1 MYQKIEHICLD
12 TIHVDNLEMV
22 TLLKNLV
29 PEYISN
35 NSVYEKLDKSKEDSL
50 IPIL

>member
-12 TIHVDNLEMV
+12 TMHVDNLEMV

-29 PEYISN
+29 PEFPEYISN
-35 NSVYEKLDKSKEDSL
+35 NSVYEKLDKG
-50 IPIL
+50 